1 MAKRKLTK
9 REEDETLIDLV
20 DAKESAQNF
29 FEKNQMTIIGVVA
42 GLALLI
48 GGYFIYKFLIKDP
61 AEKQAM
67 HALYKAETQ
76 FAQDSFARALDN
88 PGDGY
93 EGFLDII
100 SNYGSSK
107 AGNLAQYY
115 AGVSYLNLGKYD
127 VAIEYLEDFS
137 PAGKI
142 SPIMKYGAMGDAHS
156 ELGNYDKALNNYK
169 TAAFNYNNEF
179 LSPYYLMKYGMLS
192 ERQGNKAEAI
202 KAYNKV
208 KSDYPNSTQA
218 VGIDKYIVRAS

>member
-20 DAKESAQNF
+20 DAKESAQSF

-42 GLALLI
+42 GLAILI
-48 GGYFIYKFLIKDP
+48 GGYFIYKYLIKDP

-67 HALYKAETQ
+67 HALYKAESQ
-76 FAQDSFARALDN
+76 FAQDSFAVALDN

-100 SNYGSSK
+100 SNYGSTK
-107 AGNLAQYY
+107 AGNLAKYY
-115 AGVSYLNLGKYD
+115 AGVSYLNLGKFEEAVD
-127 VAIEYLEDFS
+127 YLDDFS

-142 SPIMKYGAMGDAHS
+142 SPIMKYGAMGDAQS
-156 ELGNYDKALNNYK
+156 ELGNLDKALNNYK
-169 TAAFNYNNEF
+169 TAAFNYNNDY

-192 ERQGNKAEAI
+192 EKQGNKAEAA
-202 KAYNKV
+202 KAYAKI

-218 VGIDKYIVRAS
+218 IGIDKFVGRAS